1 MEHILLKFI
10 SKKEYLEDF
19 LDGKLYMNSLYYFW
33 NQSALDYAKTCREK
47 ELKDNPNLDPE
58 KYVVP
63 ITGGPGPG
71 QIDLFEG
78 VAKTVVSEESNLPDE
93 MKTYMLMDT
102 IYRSVGMGYCNVL
115 CFYKMDYELINNG
128 TVCSYSLGNMQEFG
142 EYAVIVDDK
151 DELIRRIKRA
161 AEKRRFK
168 YLCGTVLY
176 KKPKLN
182 GKNARKSHNIV
193 LKCDKQFEIEDG
205 YGDAFVK
212 MDNYAYQKEWRVAL
226 YRGEKDT
233 EAYILDVGNIRDIVH
248 WVRSKDLNDEVR
260 SMFRRRAVKKNSD
273 CWQGNID
280 RRELRN
286 LFYQLGDNKA
296 EMMVVLG

>member
-33 NQSALDYAKTCREK
+33 NQSALDYAKARKEK
-47 ELKDNPNLDPE
+47 ALKDNPNLDPE

-63 ITGGPGPG
+63 VTGGPGPG
-71 QIDLFEG
+71 QIDAFEG

-93 MKTYMLMDT
+93 MKMHMLMDP
-102 IYRSVGMGYCNVL
+102 IYRSVGMGYCDVL
-115 CFYKMDYELINNG
+115 CFYKMDYKLKKNG
-128 TVCSYSLGNMQEFG
+128 MPYGYSLGNMKEFG

-151 DELIRRIKRA
+151 DELIQRIDRA
-161 AEKRRFK
+161 AEKRCFR
-168 YLCGTVLY
+168 YLCGTVRY
-176 KKPKLN
+176 QKPKLD
-182 GKNARKSHNIV
+182 GKNVKKSNNIV
-193 LKCDKQFEIEDG
+193 LKCDKKFEIKNG
-205 YGDAFVK
+205 SGDAFVK
-212 MDNYAYQKEWRVAL
+212 MDNYAYQKEWRVVL

-233 EAYILDVGNIRDIVH
+233 RAYTLDVGDIRDIVH

-260 SMFRRRAVKKNSD
+260 SMFLRKAIKKNSD
-273 CWQGNID
+273 RWQGNID
-280 RRELRN
+280 RTELRN

-296 EMMVVLG
+296 EMMAVLG